1 MKPKK
6 HTSPLSDKRIARE
19 QERFRANRESIL
31 HAAEAVVYRK
41 GLSASSMDE
50 IAAEAGFS
58 KATLYRYVRGK
69 SELVF
74 ELLLHFMEDL
84 DVRLKSIISGP
95 EDPPAKLL
103 AVLREV
109 IRFQA
114 EKENLSRVFVLD
126 PSFLRVIRVVVVDQG
141 KAVSK
146 TEREF
151 LLRLRDARETV
162 FADAASVLQEGIA
175 AGVFRALDVETA
187 VFYLGAVVQGYLH
200 EKFWRESKP
209 DLENDV
215 LNIHAFILRGIEA
228 RPREQ
233 A

>member
-1 MKPKK
+1 MKHKK
-6 HTSPLSDKRIARE
+6 HAPLSDKRIARE
-19 QERFRANRESIL
+19 RERFRANRESIL
-31 HAAEAVVYRK
+31 HAAEAVVCRK
-41 GLSASSMDE
+41 GL
-50 IAAEAGFS
+50 
-58 KATLYRYVRGK
+58 

-84 DVRLKSIISGP
+84 DVRLKSIVSGP

-103 AVLREV
+103 AILREV

-126 PSFLRVIRVVVVDQG
+126 PSFLRVIRVVVVERG
-141 KAVSK
+141 KAVSRP
-146 TEREF
+146 EREF
-151 LLRLRDARETV
+151 LLRLRDARQAVYAE
-162 FADAASVLQEGIA
+162 AASVLQEGIA

-215 LNIHAFILRGIEA
+215 LNIQAFILRGIEA
-228 RPREQ
+228 RPQGQ